1 MKFAMMATGGVG
13 GYFGARLAEA
23 GHDVTFIARGAHKQ
37 AIEANGLRVTSA
49 LGDIHLEK
57 TKVTD
62 DPATAGIVDVV
73 VFAVKL
79 WDTETSAEA
88 CKPLIGPDTLVVP
101 FQNGVESMPT
111 LAGILGPGRI
121 IGGIAQ
127 IASVIS
133 EPGVISH
140 NGQFA
145 RLCFG
150 EPDGS
155 RSERCENLLTALQNA
170 GVEAELTEHINRVIW
185 EKFVFLVALSG
196 VTSVT
201 RSTLGPIL
209 DDPDT
214 RALFKGVM
222 TETHDV
228 GVASGIVFTDGF
240 LDGALDF
247 ARSFPPSTKASMF
260 HDLERGG
267 RLELPWL
274 SGGVVRMGEK
284 LGVETPINKTIY
296 AALKLYSDGTPTG

>member
-1 MKFAMMATGGVG
+1 MKFAIMATGGVG
-13 GYFGARLAEA
+13 GYFGARLSDA
-23 GHDVTFIARGAHKQ
+23 GHDVTFIARGAHEQ
-37 AIEANGLRVTSA
+37 AIEANGLRIASA
-49 LGDIHLEK
+49 LGDIHLK
-57 TKVTD
+57 TPIVTD
-62 DPATAGIVDVV
+62 DPADVGPVDVV
-73 VFAVKL
+73 IFAVKL
-79 WDTETSAEA
+79 WDTLTSAET
-88 CKPLIGPDTLVVP
+88 CKPLVGPDTMVVP

-111 LAGILGPGRI
+111 LMEILGTDRV

-133 EPGVISH
+133 EPGAILHTSP
-140 NGQFA
+140 FA
-145 RLCFG
+145 RLRFG

-155 RSERCENLLTALQNA
+155 RSQRCVNFLNALQDA
-170 GVEAELTEHINRVIW
+170 GVEAELTQHIDRVIW
-185 EKFVFLVALSG
+185 EKFAFLVALSG

-209 DDPDT
+209 DDPDV

-228 GVASGIVFTDGF
+228 GVASGIVFTEGF